1 MNNKITV
8 FLTAC
13 GIAILTACGNSDP
26 AAQLEKLKAQRA
38 ELDAQITELEAQV
51 NAGQPVEVKSK
62 EVLVTT
68 IATQEFK
75 HYIDVQGVV
84 DAESQAAIQ
93 PQMPGVITKIYVN
106 EGQNVSKG
114 QILGEVDNS
123 VMTAQLNALQ
133 PQLTMALDVFN
144 RQKRLWDQ
152 KIGSELQFLQAKT
165 TKEALEKQVAAI
177 QEQINLTKLI
187 APISGVIDHIG
198 AKIGQYSAPGMPDP
212 AFRIINNSKMKVK
225 AEFAEGYA
233 STVKNGDETELYFP
247 DINERISG
255 KTSYVAK
262 FINPLTRTFT
272 VESAIQ
278 GEGSKYRPNMV
289 AVLKVVDYKNPT
301 AVVLPINSLLS
312 SGNETYVYVVAKE
325 NNKEVAKKRVVTS
338 GKTYDGWAEITSG
351 LQAGDRVVTTG
362 QFEIVE
368 GSAVNIK

>member
-133 PQLTMALDVFN
+133 PQLTMAMDVFN

>member
-38 ELDAQITELEAQV
+38 EIDAKITELEGQV
-51 NAGQPVEVKSK
+51 NAGQPAETKAK
-62 EVLVTT
+62 EVLAASIV
-68 IATQEFK
+68 TQEFK

-133 PQLTMALDVFN
+133 PQLMMAMDVFN

-165 TKEALEKQVAAI
+165 TKDALEKQVEAI
-177 QEQINLTKLI
+177 QEQINLTKVI

-233 STVKNGDETELYFP
+233 STIKIGEETELYFP

-262 FINPLTRTFT
+262 FINPMTRTFS
-272 VESAIQ
+272 VESVIQ
-278 GEGSKYRPNMV
+278 GDGAKYRPNMV
-289 AVLKVVDYKNPT
+289 AVLKVVDYKNPS
-301 AVVLPINSLLS
+301 AVILPINSLLS
-312 SGNETYVYVVAKE
+312 SGNETYVYVVVKE
-325 NNKEVAKKRVVTS
+325 NNKNVAKKRIITS

-368 GSAVNIK
+368 GSAVNVK

>member
-325 NNKEVAKKRVVTS
+325 NNKEVAKKRVITS

>member
-1 MNNKITV
+1 MNNKIKV

-13 GIAILTACGNSDP
+13 GIAILSACGNSDP

-38 ELDAQITELEAQV
+38 ELDAKITELEAQV
-51 NAGQPVEVKSK
+51 NANSPVEVRAK

-68 IATQEFK
+68 VAPQEFK

-93 PQMPGVITKIYVN
+93 PQMPGVITKIYVS
-106 EGQNVSKG
+106 EGQSVSKG

-123 VMTAQLNALQ
+123 VMTAQINALQ
-133 PQLTMALDVFN
+133 PQLTMAIDVFN

-165 TKEALEKQVAAI
+165 TKEALEKQVAAV
-177 QEQINLTKLI
+177 QEQINLTKLV

-247 DINERISG
+247 DINERIAG

-262 FINPLTRTFT
+262 FINPMTRTFT

-278 GEGSKYRPNMV
+278 GDGAKYRPNMV

-301 AVVLPINSLLS
+301 AVILPINSLLS

-325 NNKEVAKKRVVTS
+325 NNKEVAKKRVIVS

-368 GSAVNIK
+368 GSAVSIK

>member
-26 AAQLEKLKAQRA
+26 VAQLEKLKAQRA

-123 VMTAQLNALQ
+123 VMTAQLNAIQ
-133 PQLTMALDVFN
+133 PQLTMAMDVFN

-152 KIGSELQFLQAKT
+152 KIGSEIQFLQAKT
-165 TKEALEKQVAAI
+165 TKEALEKQIAAI
-177 QEQINLTKLI
+177 QEQINLTKLT
-187 APISGVIDHIG
+187 APISGIIDHIG

-233 STVKNGDETELYFP
+233 STVENGDETELYFP

-325 NNKEVAKKRVVTS
+325 NNKEVAKKRIITS

>member
-1 MNNKITV
+1 MNNRITV
-8 FLTAC
+8 FLTAIS
-13 GIAILTACGNSDP
+13 IAILTACGSSDP
-26 AAQLEKLKAQRA
+26 AAQLEKLKAQRT
-38 ELDAQITELEAQV
+38 ELDAKIAELEALV
-51 NAGQPVEVKSK
+51 NANQPVEVKTK
-62 EVLVTT
+62 EVLITT
-68 IATQEFK
+68 MATQEFK
-75 HYIDVQGVV
+75 HFIDVQGVV

-93 PQMPGVITKIYVN
+93 PQMPGVITKIYVS
-106 EGQNVSKG
+106 EGQSVSKG

-123 VMTAQLNALQ
+123 VMTAQLNAVQ
-133 PQLTMALDVFN
+133 PQLTMAIDVYN

-152 KIGSELQFLQAKT
+152 KIGSEIQYLQAKT
-165 TKEALEKQVAAI
+165 TKEALEKQISAI

-247 DINERISG
+247 DINSRVNS

-278 GEGSKYRPNMV
+278 GDASGYRPNMV

-301 AVVLPINSLLS
+301 AFMLPINSLLS
-312 SGNETYVYVVAKE
+312 SGNETYVYVIVKE
-325 NNKEVAKKRVVTS
+325 NNKEVAKKRVIS
-338 GKTYDGWAEITSG
+338 LGKTYDGWAEITNG
-351 LQAGDRVVTTG
+351 LQVGDKVVTTG

-368 GSAVNIK
+368 GSAVTIK

>member
-51 NAGQPVEVKSK
+51 NTGQPVEVKAK

-68 IATQEFK
+68 IAAQEFK
-75 HYIDVQGVV
+75 HYVDVQGVV

-93 PQMPGVITKIYVN
+93 PQMPGVITKIYVH
-106 EGQNVSKG
+106 EGQSVSKG

-123 VMTAQLNALQ
+123 VMTAQLNAIQ
-133 PQLTMALDVFN
+133 PQLTMAMDVFN

-152 KIGSELQFLQAKT
+152 KIGSEIQFLQAKT
-165 TKEALEKQVAAI
+165 TKDALEKQIAAI
-177 QEQINLTKLI
+177 QEQINLTKLT
-187 APISGVIDHIG
+187 APISGIIDHIG

-247 DINERISG
+247 DIKERIAG

-301 AVVLPINSLLS
+301 AVILPINSLLS

-325 NNKEVAKKRVVTS
+325 NNRDVAKKRVVTS
-338 GKTYDGWAEITSG
+338 GKTYDGWAEITGG

-368 GSAVNIK
+368 GSAINIK